1 MREELRR
8 RSSFSEPNHKNN
20 SKNDRFEA
28 RMKLI
33 LKQSIAVAVIIIG
46 GILINR
52 SGFEFGRNCI
62 SALGRAV
69 KYNFDFIGL
78 WNSICGF
85 FSEIWKFWS
94 EIF

>member
-8 RSSFSEPNHKNN
+8 RGSFSEPNRKNN
-20 SKNDRFEA
+20 IKNDRFEL

-52 SGFEFGRNCI
+52 SGFE
-62 SALGRAV
+62 LDETV
-69 KYNFDFIGL
+69 YPL
-78 WNSICGF
+78 L
-85 FSEIWKFWS
+85 E
-94 EIF
+94 EL